1 MQPWVGEMIEPG
13 NRVKLRGKSKHGKN
27 RIQRFGE
34 DFWISEV
41 RDRIH
46 TTAHKNL
53 PGPFLMVFSQTGDH
67 RWGALS
73 DDPDFDIVSWTR

>member
-13 NRVKLRGKSKHGKN
+13 NQVKLKGKSKHGKN

-53 PGPFLMVFSQTGDH
+53 PGPFLMVFSKTGDH
-67 RWGALS
+67 RWVALS
-73 DDPDFDIVSWTR
+73 DDPDFDVVSWTR

>member
-41 RDRIH
+41 RDRIQP
-46 TTAHKNL
+46 TAHKNL
-53 PGPFLMVFSQTGDH
+53 PGPFLMVFSETGDH
-67 RWGALS
+67 RWVALS

>member
-1 MQPWVGEMIEPG
+1 MQPWVGEMMKPG
-13 NRVKLRGKSKHGKN
+13 NQVKLRGKSKHGKN

-53 PGPFLMVFSQTGDH
+53 PGPFLMVFSKTGDH
-67 RWGALS
+67 RWVALS
-73 DDPDFDIVSWTR
+73 DDPDFDVVSWTR

>member
-13 NRVKLRGKSKHGKN
+13 NQVKLKGKSKHGKN
-27 RIQRFGE
+27 RIQQFGE

-53 PGPFLMVFSQTGDH
+53 PGPFLMVFSKTGDH
-67 RWGALS
+67 RWVALS
-73 DDPDFDIVSWTR
+73 DDPDFDVVSWTR

>member
-13 NRVKLRGKSKHGKN
+13 NQVKLRGKSKHGKN

-53 PGPFLMVFSQTGDH
+53 PGPFMMVFSKTGDH
-67 RWGALS
+67 RWIALS
-73 DDPDFDIVSWTR
+73 DDPDFDVVSWTR

>member
-13 NRVKLRGKSKHGKN
+13 NQVKLKGKSKHGKN

-53 PGPFLMVFSQTGDH
+53 PGPFLMVFSKTGDS
-67 RWGALS
+67 RWVALS
-73 DDPDFDIVSWTR
+73 DDPDFDVVSWTR

>member
-13 NRVKLRGKSKHGKN
+13 NQVKLRGKSKHGKN

-53 PGPFLMVFSQTGDH
+53 PGPFLMVFSKTGDH
-67 RWGALS
+67 RWVALS
-73 DDPDFDIVSWTR
+73 DDPDFDVVSWTR